1 MPALNTW
8 EWGEGQWSLHNFHP
22 EIPQMLSFWLQH
34 QAPPEPL
41 ALPVPEGRAG
51 TAGGGGGGR
60 AALPGWAGAGAEAS
74 GWGLGGGPTTGSV
87 KNGPDTGAQR
97 G

>member
-8 EWGEGQWSLHNFHP
+8 EWGEGQWRLHNFHP
-22 EIPQMLSFWLQH
+22 EIPQILSFWLQH

-51 TAGGGGGGR
+51 TAGGGGQEGLHSRGGQGQ
-60 AALPGWAGAGAEAS
+60 ALRPR
-74 GWGLGGGPTTGSV
+74 GG
-87 KNGPDTGAQR
+87 D
-97 G
+97 